1 MSHFVRLTHHS
12 VLFFLQISLLACTFL
27 LLGTLQVSQAQASTR
42 EAQTDVTSV
51 SSGGGAGRRDANAT
65 VESAATEKTTGQQ
78 STTVGPEQPSTSE
91 EANSTKTQTD
101 EATTTTG
108 RRVTSSSAVT
118 EKTTRPADHQ
128 AVPRKSEWDKPFV
141 YDDWPLRVVGLSV
154 AAVLFLT
161 GILILSCG
169 RVCRLPKCRNRSSK
183 SYDVVHG

>member
-1 MSHFVRLTHHS
+1 MFAPDVFRSATQPFTMSHFVRLTHHS

-91 EANSTKTQTD
+91 
-101 EATTTTG
+101 G

>member
-1 MSHFVRLTHHS
+1 MRAGGRAASRMEAK
-12 VLFFLQISLLACTFL
+12 ISLLACTFL

-51 SSGGGAGRRDANAT
+51 SS
-65 VESAATEKTTGQQ
+65 
-78 STTVGPEQPSTSE
+78 
-91 EANSTKTQTD
+91 
-101 EATTTTG
+101 G